1 MGLDYLMVHLTY
13 NIPLAVVMTLAYWP
27 FFTKLELYR
36 IATLITIAV
45 ISTIPWDSYLIR
57 ARIWTYPPYAILGPR
72 ICLIPIE
79 EVFFFVIQTYNT
91 SLAYIILTKRFVMP
105 MYLGPQDA
113 LKRNLGIVI
122 IGSCQFLGLASIF
135 QGGRYTYLGLI
146 LAWICPFMMMQWLVA
161 YRFIVRLP
169 LREVSLAVCIPTLLL
184 WVVDTIALGKGTWV
198 IESATKLDIQLWGSR
213 TEAIFFVVTNIMIVL
228 GQMAIDNAIA
238 LGIYNMG
245 ITSETEF
252 PSYGQLFTQ
261 FITRRNEELNMK
273 YIHDLRDAVMRLK
286 QRSQSMYMGS
296 AMFEGQL
303 RIDLIYL
310 YSFCRVIDDLV
321 DEAPD
326 SSTARSVIQECALL
340 LEQRFAGKDMEKSIR
355 SDPVL
360 LSSIEHLP
368 VERLS
373 IEPLQNLLK
382 GFETDLEFNTSHTKS
397 PILTETDL
405 ERYAYRVAG
414 TVAESVIQLTI
425 AHDRPQNLDKHT
437 HQQTITAGALM
448 GQALQY
454 INIAR
459 DIQRDAEI
467 GRVYIP
473 TTWLE
478 AKGLT
483 PAKVLDCPTDPQ
495 IQSLRMRLLDQ
506 ADEWYRMTEAAIGRL
521 PLEAQGPIRVTVESY
536 MEIGRS
542 LRQLNDLR
550 TKGKMEVPLWRR
562 LKVAYGALAGG
573 M

>member
-27 FFTKLELYR
+27 FYTKLDLYR
-36 IATLITIAV
+36 NSNTYYGLPSSSNIAV
-45 ISTIPWDSYLIR
+45 ISNIPWDSYLIR
-57 ARIWTYPPYAILGPR
+57 TRILTYPPYAILGPS

-79 EVFFFVIQTYNT
+79 EVSFFVIQTYNT
-91 SLAYIILTKRFVMP
+91 SLLYIIPTKRFVMP

-122 IGSCQFLGLASIF
+122 IGSSQFSGLASVYH
-135 QGGRYTYLGLI
+135 GGRYTYLGLI
-146 LAWICPFMMMQWLVA
+146 LAWICPFMMIQWLVA

-169 LREVSLAVCIPTLLL
+169 LREVSLAVCIPTLFL

-198 IESATKLDIQLWGSR
+198 IESATKLDIQLWGSLDIE
-213 TEAIFFVVTNIMIVL
+213 EAIFFAVTNIMIVL
-228 GQMAIDNAIA
+228 GGISILWTALRA
-238 LGIYNMG
+238 LG
-245 ITSETEF
+245 
-252 PSYGQLFTQ
+252 
-261 FITRRNEELNMK
+261 
-273 YIHDLRDAVMRLK
+273 DAVMRLK

-303 RIDLIYL
+303 RIDLIFL
-310 YSFCRVIDDLV
+310 YSFCRVVDDLV

-326 SSTARSVIQECALL
+326 SSTARSVIQESALL
-340 LEQRFAGKDMEKSIR
+340 LEQRYAGKNKAKSIQ
-355 SDPVL
+355 SDPAL

-373 IEPLQNLLK
+373 IEPLQGLLK
-382 GFETDLEFNTSHTKS
+382 GFETDLEFNTSNTKS
-397 PILTETDL
+397 PILTESGL
-405 ERYAYRVAG
+405 ERYAYPVAHNR
-414 TVAESVIQLTI
+414 L
-425 AHDRPQNLDKHT
+425 RNLEKHT

-454 INIAR
+454 VNIAR
-459 DIQRDAEI
+459 DTQRDAEI

-495 IQSLRMRLLDQ
+495 IQT
-506 ADEWYRMTEAAIGRL
+506 DEWYIMTDAAIGRL
-521 PLEAQGPIRVTVESY
+521 PLEAQVPIRVTVKSN

-542 LRQLNDLR
+542 LRQLNELR
-550 TKGKMEVPLWRR
+550 TNGKMEVPLWRR
-562 LKVAYGALAGG
+562 LKVAYRALADG